1 MLHPK
6 STEYKGGKWETW
18 ESPCSTLEPLLKDQV
33 AGVFLPWMEA
43 NSEAVASSSSECWAA
58 VKYGEWVNDVGGPQ
72 KYQYKTLKVVRS
84 KYKKLQ
90 KKIQIL

>member
-1 MLHPK
+1 
-6 STEYKGGKWETW
+6 
-18 ESPCSTLEPLLKDQV
+18 
-33 AGVFLPWMEA
+33 MEA

-84 KYKKLQ
+84 KHKKVSEKNSDLITIM
-90 KKIQIL
+90 KKRGAMIYSAEQ